1 MKNFICFAITFI
13 AVFSSKAQMYTPIDT
28 ANYELRVAES
38 KIYAVQVKE
47 YYSVAKRRY
56 KLGELKLFK
65 ERCEN
70 VNKLMTEFILT
81 GQYVLNSKFQQLLD
95 SIQHEILKSNP
106 NLPTDLKFYLSRDN
120 TLNASSLG
128 NKYFSVNMGCFYFS
142 ENEDQLAAIICHE
155 IAHYQLDHVLGDIQ
169 NQYSQKKMLDVKE
182 EIYNIKNSSGNWG
195 DKAYNRLKELLYT
208 EGKRNKQQEFEADSM
223 GYILFKNTQFNKREY
238 INSFIN
244 KELYDTIRPIG
255 LKLDTYKRTF
265 DLSTLP
271 FKESW
276 LKKEDFSKYDY
287 TKFKE
292 KFNED
297 SLSSHPETESRIK
310 ALIKIFPE
318 LGVSADVKAPSESY
332 KQLTKISV
340 YEQPC
345 NFASQEEYGL
355 GVYFCLFRIQNDENT
370 EYYKVQLGNF
380 FQKIYEARKV
390 YKLNRY
396 VDRLDPK
403 NQSESYQQFLS
414 FIWNL
419 NLSEIKTIAEYYSKK
434 AV

>member
-1 MKNFICFAITFI
+1 MKKFTCIVLTLIAIL
-13 AVFSSKAQMYTPIDT
+13 SSKAQMYTPIDT

-38 KIYAVQVKE
+38 KAYTVQAKE
-47 YYSVAKRRY
+47 YYSVAKRSY
-56 KLGELKLFK
+56 KSGELKLFK

-81 GQYVLNSKFQQLLD
+81 GQYVFNSKFQLLLD
-95 SIQHEILKSNP
+95 SLQHEIVASNP
-106 NLPTDLKFYLSRDN
+106 NLPTDFKFYLSRNN

-128 NKYFSVNMGCFYFS
+128 NKYFSVNMGCFYYS

-155 IAHYQLDHVLGDIQ
+155 IAHYQLDHVLRDIQ
-169 NQYSQKKMLDVKE
+169 NQYNQKKELDLKG
-182 EIYNIKNSSGNWG
+182 EIYTIKNSSDNWG

-223 GYILFKNTQFNKREY
+223 GYVLYKNTHFKKEEY
-238 INSFIN
+238 INSFRN
-244 KELYDTIRPIG
+244 KESYDTIRPIG
-255 LKLDTYKRTF
+255 LKLETYKKTF
-265 DLSTLP
+265 DLTNQP

-287 TKFKE
+287 SKFKE
-292 KFNED
+292 RYNED
-297 SLSSHPETESRIK
+297 SLSSHPETDSRIK
-310 ALIKIFPE
+310 ALTKNFPE
-318 LGVSADVKAPSESY
+318 LAVSADVKAPTASY
-332 KQLTKISV
+332 NQLTTTAIH
-340 YEQPC
+340 EQPC
-345 NFASQEEYGL
+345 NFTSQEEYGL

-370 EYYKVQLGNF
+370 AYYKAQLGNF
-380 FQKIYEARKV
+380 FQKIYEARKG
-390 YKLNRY
+390 YRLNRY

-419 NLSEIKTIAEYYSKK
+419 NLSEIKTIADYYTRK
-434 AV
+434 AS